1 MGYFVLKKESLRKK
15 MPPKKKVVEEEKI
28 RLGRPGNTLK
38 MGIVGLPNVGKSSTF
53 NLMSKLQAPAE
64 NIPFC
69 TIDPNIAKVPI
80 PDARY
85 ISLVDHWKPKSKVP
99 ASLQIV
105 DIAGLV
111 SGASTGEGMGN
122 AFLSNIN
129 GVDGIY
135 HVVRAFEDEN
145 VSHYENSV
153 DPIRDMETIHNE
165 LIAKDLQWIEGKLE
179 VLEKNIKRCNDK
191 KSVEDKVI
199 LDKVKEVLDNKRWVK
214 DENWNFK
221 EVEVLN
227 ECLFL
232 TSKPVIYLVNIG
244 DKEYEKKKNK
254 WLLKIKEWI
263 NKNCQGMMI
272 PYSVA
277 YEQEHLED
285 EGRSACMI
293 DKIINHG
300 YKSLDLIHYFTCGE
314 DEVKCWTIRK
324 NTKAPQAAG
333 VIHTDFEKGFISC
346 DVTKY
351 EDFMEHKSEAK
362 LKSLGL
368 VKQQGKEYVVL
379 DGDILFFRFN
389 VAKGGKAAGKK

>member
-1 MGYFVLKKESLRKK
+1 MGYFVLKKQSLRKK

-69 TIDPNIAKVPI
+69 TIEPNIAKVPI
-80 PDARY
+80 PDERY
-85 ISLVDHWKPKSKVP
+85 NTLVEHWKPKSKVP

-111 SGASTGEGMGN
+111 SGASSGEGMGN

-153 DPIRDMETIHNE
+153 DPIRDLETISKE
-165 LIAKDLQWIEGKLE
+165 LIAKDLQWIENKMQSYEKLLKRGADKKTMDE
-179 VLEKNIKRCNDK
+179 VAMFNKFKDVLEAGVWI
-191 KSVEDKVI
+191 
-199 LDKVKEVLDNKRWVK
+199 K
-214 DENWNFK
+214 DEKWNMK

-227 ECLFL
+227 GCLFL
-232 TSKPVIYLVNIG
+232 SSKPVIYLVNIG

-263 NKNCQGMMI
+263 TANNQGMMI

-277 YEQEHLED
+277 FEQEMLHAED
-285 EGRSACMI
+285 KSRCMM
-293 DKIINHG
+293 DKIIKEG
-300 YKSLDLIHYFTCGE
+300 YNSLHLNHYFTCGE
-314 DEVKCWTIRK
+314 DEVKCWTVRK
-324 NTKAPQAAG
+324 DAKAPQAAG
-333 VIHTDFEKGFISC
+333 VIHTDFEKGFIS
-346 DVTKY
+346 
-351 EDFMEHKSEAK
+351 
-362 LKSLGL
+362 
-368 VKQQGKEYVVL
+368 
-379 DGDILFFRFN
+379 
-389 VAKGGKAAGKK
+389 

>member
-1 MGYFVLKKESLRKK
+1 
-15 MPPKKKVVEEEKI
+15 MPPKKKNVEEEKI

-53 NLMSKLQAPAE
+53 NLMSKLTVPAE

-80 PDARY
+80 PDKRY
-85 ISLVDHWKPKSKVP
+85 DTLVEYWKPKSKVP
-99 ASLQIV
+99 AHLQIV

-111 SGASTGEGMGN
+111 AGASTGEGMGN

-153 DPIRDMETIHNE
+153 DPIRDMMTIHTE
-165 LIAKDLQWIEGKLE
+165 LIAKDLQWIEGKMPIL
-179 VLEKNIKRCNDK
+179 VKSITQKNDK
-191 KSVEDKVI
+191 RSVEDKEI
-199 LDKVKEVLDNKRWVK
+199 LDKAKAVLDANRWIK
-214 DENWNFK
+214 DEKWSLK
-221 EVEVLN
+221 EVEFLN

-254 WLLKIKEWI
+254 WLLKIKQWI
-263 NKNCQGMMI
+263 AEFNQGMMV

-277 YEQEHLED
+277 FEQEMLNSEDRSRCMLDKLITEGYNSLHL
-285 EGRSACMI
+285 
-293 DKIINHG
+293 N
-300 YKSLDLIHYFTCGE
+300 HYFTCGE
-314 DEVKCWTIRK
+314 DEVKCWTVRK
-324 NTKAPQAAG
+324 DAKAPQAAG
-333 VIHTDFEKGFISC
+333 VIHGDFEKGFISC
-346 DVTKY
+346 DVTKFD
-351 EDFMEHKSEAK
+351 DFVEHKTDAQ
-362 LKSLGL
+362 LKAHGL
-368 VKQQGKEYVVL
+368 IKQQGREYVVM

-389 VAKGGKAAGKK
+389 VAKGGKAAGAKK

>member
-1 MGYFVLKKESLRKK
+1 
-15 MPPKKKVVEEEKI
+15 MPPKKKEVVEEKI

-38 MGIVGLPNVGKSSTF
+38 MGIVGLPNVGKSSTY
-53 NLMSKLQAPAE
+53 NLMSKLEAPAE

-69 TIDPNIAKVPI
+69 TIDPNIAKVPV

-85 ISLVDHWKPKSKVP
+85 NALTEHWKPKSKVP

-122 AFLSNIN
+122 AFLSHIN

-145 VSHYENSV
+145 VSHYEASV
-153 DPIRDMETIHNE
+153 DPIRDMETISNE
-165 LIAKDLQWIEGKLE
+165 LIAKDLQWIENKEEGMRKLIERANDKKAVAEKEMLDKFKE
-179 VLEKNIKRCNDK
+179 VLE
-191 KSVEDKVI
+191 
-199 LDKVKEVLDNKRWVK
+199 NKRWIK
-214 DENWNFK
+214 DEKWNMK
-221 EVEVLN
+221 EVEFLN
-227 ECLFL
+227 TCLFL
-232 TSKPVIYLVNIG
+232 TAKPVIYLVNIG

-263 NKNCQGMMI
+263 AKNVNGMMI

-277 YEQEHLED
+277 FEQENLNNED
-285 EGRSACMI
+285 RSRCMI
-293 DKIINHG
+293 DKIINQG
-300 YKSLDLIHYFTCGE
+300 YSSLDLIHYFTCGE

-324 NTKAPQAAG
+324 DTKAPGAAG

-351 EDFMEHKSEAK
+351 DDFMEHKSDAA
-362 LKSLGL
+362 LRAVGL
-368 VKQQGKEYVVL
+368 IKQQGREYVVN

-389 VAKGGKAAGKK
+389 VAKGGKAAEKKK